1 MKEVN
6 IAIIFSIFKITMSFN
21 VFVAMEAPFHMKL
34 FEIWLWRTLEASCI
48 SRHPFIEIF
57 KLTNITR
64 VQVLG
69 LVEDEQT
76 FSTLS
81 FRISKLKNVLNGHT
95 YTLLLF
101 PKFLFF
107 ECLSM

>member
-6 IAIIFSIFKITMSFN
+6 IAIIFAIFKISMNFN
-21 VFVAMEAPFHMKL
+21 VFVTMEAPFHMKL
-34 FEIWLWRTLEASCI
+34 FEIWLWRTLEASRI

-69 LVEDEQT
+69 LMEDEQT
-76 FSTLS
+76 FFTLS
-81 FRISKLKNVLNGHT
+81 LK
-95 YTLLLF
+95 YQ
-101 PKFLFF
+101 
-107 ECLSM
+107 S